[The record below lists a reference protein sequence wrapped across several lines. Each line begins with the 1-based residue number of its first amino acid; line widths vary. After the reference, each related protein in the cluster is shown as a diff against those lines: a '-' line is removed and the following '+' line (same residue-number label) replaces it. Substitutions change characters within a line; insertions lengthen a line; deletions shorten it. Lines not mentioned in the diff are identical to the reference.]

1 MELNCKSKILD
12 DLFEIRGEG
21 LIRDY
26 IKRKGKPKSS
36 KKAEKTEEQLVE
48 FMKKFIKN
56 EKDMKKLFE
65 KINNFESDV
74 LDEMCFW
81 HKPYYKLGFIDGMN
95 LKKEIVEEKII
106 DNVNNEDSIYSVVDD
121 IWDYIDKVKYT
132 NLKANNDYIK
142 ATKRL
147 AEIKAKY
154 PKVMDF
160 YDNNKIAE
168 FTQEEMKAILE
179 IKELYDTRNMLE
191 SEEMLKIGLRQG
203 KSL

>member
-1 MELNCKSKILD
+1 MELNCKSKIFD
-12 DLFEIRGEG
+12 DLFEIRGQG
-21 LIRDY
+21 LIRNY
-26 IKRKGKPKSS
+26 TKQKGKPKSS

-95 LKKEIVEEKII
+95 FKKEIVEEKVI
-106 DNVNNEDSIYSVVDD
+106 DNVDNEDSIYNVVDD
-121 IWDYIDKVKYT
+121 IWDYIDKVKST
-132 NLKANNDYIK
+132 NLKANNEYIK

-147 AEIKAKY
+147 AEIKEKY

-160 YDNNKIAE
+160 YDNNKITE

-179 IKELYDTRNMLE
+179 IKELYDTRNMLD
-191 SEEMLKIGLRQG
+191 SEEMFKIGLRQG